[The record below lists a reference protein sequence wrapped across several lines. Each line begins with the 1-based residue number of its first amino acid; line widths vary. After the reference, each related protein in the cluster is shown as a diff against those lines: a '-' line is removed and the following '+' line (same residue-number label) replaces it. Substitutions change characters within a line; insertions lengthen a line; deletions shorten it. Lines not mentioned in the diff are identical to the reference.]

1 MPFLLFFDFD
11 TLILFLKGL
20 METLIISYNKS
31 LFICTH
37 SWHLKCF
44 GNFGLESRMM
54 RRREPGSLWCKCSSA
69 CYQLNEFG
77 AGISPPWDS
86 VSQV

>member
-11 TLILFLKGL
+11 TPILFPKDL

-37 SWHLKCF
+37 SWHLNAL
-44 GNFGLESRMM
+44 GTLDWR
-54 RRREPGSLWCKCSSA
+54 
-69 CYQLNEFG
+69 
-77 AGISPPWDS
+77 AGC
-86 VSQV
+86 